1 MSHLPIIDSNL
12 RGLSFERVIFLH
24 FLNNKWEFILWRKI
38 AISKHRTRPN
48 TSEKVT
54 LEDQIDDE
62 SNISWHWLKATSGNW
77 RSIFPMQE
85 ETKSGWHWQLAKPR
99 LQIFIEKL
107 RMHEKKWM
115 NELPNLSFWGFT
127 KVNHSCLRS
136 TPQTREPLASCTFGW
151 SFWSNDGSR
160 LIQPNYNFVCCA
172 YACW

>member
-1 MSHLPIIDSNL
+1 MKGSY
-12 RGLSFERVIFLH
+12 FFIFLII
-24 FLNNKWEFILWRKI
+24 NENSSCGEEK

-54 LEDQIDDE
+54 SEDQIEDE

-77 RSIFPMQE
+77 WSIFPMQE

-127 KVNHSCLRS
+127 KVNHSCWDQHLLLETKCRS
-136 TPQTREPLASCTFGW
+136 LELG
-151 SFWSNDGSR
+151 
-160 LIQPNYNFVCCA
+160 
-172 YACW
+172 